1 MLSAALV
8 LIGRELRLAF
18 RHGLDSL
25 MALVFF
31 VLAVILFPFGVGPEA
46 DLLARIAGGV
56 IWVAALLAALLALDR
71 LFQAD
76 YEDGT
81 LELLA
86 LGPAPLF
93 IVALAKIAAHW
104 LITGAPLLIA
114 APVLA
119 LILHLDGRAY
129 GALLASLAL
138 GTPVLSLIGGVGAAL
153 VLGTRRAGVLLA
165 LLVLPLYIPVLIFGV
180 AAVEAAGLGFPVRP
194 HLLILAAFL
203 LAAAALAPWAA
214 AAALR
219 EAVAN

>member
-8 LIGRELRLAF
+8 VVGRELRLAF

-93 IVALAKIAAHW
+93 IIALAKIAAHW

-119 LILHLDGRAY
+119 LILHLDARAY

-180 AAVEAAGLGFPVRP
+180 AAVDAAGLGFPVRP
-194 HLLILAAFL
+194 HLLILTAFL
-203 LAAAALAPWAA
+203 LAAVVLAPWAA
-214 AAALR
+214 GAALR